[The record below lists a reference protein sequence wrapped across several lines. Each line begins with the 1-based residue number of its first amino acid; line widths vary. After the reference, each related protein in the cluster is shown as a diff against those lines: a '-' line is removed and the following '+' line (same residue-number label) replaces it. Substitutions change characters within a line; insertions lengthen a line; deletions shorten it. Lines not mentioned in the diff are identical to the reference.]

1 MQYNWQIKI
10 RWRCPTKWV
19 RYHEVLH
26 WTLTKLTGAA
36 AWSRLIHRT
45 SGSNQPPRALTFIY
59 RTILEEHCS
68 KCVMSVSHPCGIG
81 IPGCLFT
88 VHHYTGK
95 YGFQFSSTAVTTA
108 RCSCFVFATLFRF
121 LTLIFQDI
129 NWKCCGPWFETVR
142 RMLLGKRASSWYQVS
157 GLWYLF
163 QPPLTTSCRK

>member
-19 RYHEVLH
+19 RYDEVLH
-26 WTLTKLTGAA
+26 RTLTKLIGAA

-68 KCVMSVSHPCGIG
+68 KCVMSVSYPCGIG

-95 YGFQFSSTAVTTA
+95 YDFQLTIHLVTIVSNSLHDLRWFGTALDQHQSTVWN
-108 RCSCFVFATLFRF
+108 CDGVWSLFVVKYG
-121 LTLIFQDI
+121 IQ
-129 NWKCCGPWFETVR
+129 
-142 RMLLGKRASSWYQVS
+142 
-157 GLWYLF
+157 
-163 QPPLTTSCRK
+163 

>member
-1 MQYNWQIKI
+1 MY
-10 RWRCPTKWV
+10 
-19 RYHEVLH
+19 EVLH

-68 KCVMSVSHPCGIG
+68 KCVMSVSYPCGIG

-95 YGFQFSSTAVTTA
+95 YGFQFSSTAAITA
-108 RCSCFVFATLFRF
+108 RCSCIVLATLFRF
-121 LTLIFQDI
+121 LTLIFQDM
-129 NWKCCGPWFETVR
+129 NWKFCGPWFETVR
-142 RMLLGKRASSWYQVS
+142 RMLLGK
-157 GLWYLF
+157 GLRHDIRYLVF
-163 QPPLTTSCRK
+163 GIYFVPPLTTSRRK